1 MSFSVVKSNYIC
13 YNLYD
18 FIRRREGD
26 KMTHVAVKNGNLD
39 GALRKFK
46 QKVARDG
53 IPSEVKKREA
63 YDKPGIKR
71 REAKKAGIKNSR
83 KREKNNRD

>member
-1 MSFSVVKSNYIC
+1 
-13 YNLYD
+13 
-18 FIRRREGD
+18 
-26 KMTHVAVKNGNLD
+26 MTHVAVKNGNLD

-53 IPSEVKKREA
+53 IPSEIKKREA

-71 REAKKAGIKNSR
+71 REAKKEMIRNSHKHR
-83 KREKNNRD
+83 KGD